1 MHGVWDTDEAFR
13 LWALLI
19 RTKDTI
25 YRVRQRELRE
35 VNISPI
41 EAAVLVIV
49 RATGRKATPAEISRW
64 LFRQPHGVSMLI
76 DRMQKEGLVRKA
88 KDLEKKNLV
97 RVELTEKGQQAYD
110 HAAKRIAID
119 RIMSSLSEEER
130 HQLSSYLEKLRDKA
144 LEELG
149 VDSRPYWP

>member
-1 MHGVWDTDEAFR
+1 MHGIWDTDEAFR

-64 LFRQPHGVSMLI
+64 LFRQPHGISMLI
-76 DRMQKEGLVRKA
+76 DRLQKEGLVRKV
-88 KDLEKKNLV
+88 KDLGKKNLV

-110 HAAKRIAID
+110 HAAKRIVID

-130 HQLSSYLEKLRDKA
+130 HQLSSYLEKLRGKA

-149 VDSRPYWP
+149 VDSRSYWP